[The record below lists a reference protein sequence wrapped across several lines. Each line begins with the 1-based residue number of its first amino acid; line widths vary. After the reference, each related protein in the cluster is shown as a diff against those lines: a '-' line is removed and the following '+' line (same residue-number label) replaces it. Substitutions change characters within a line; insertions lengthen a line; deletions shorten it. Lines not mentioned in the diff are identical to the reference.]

1 MLQIGIRFFLFFL
14 LLSLCS
20 CRPYYI
26 SVMQKWVDER
36 YLASTHVGTPDPR
49 QEVPSIGQMLVVQW
63 CVPSEIL
70 ALNPIAILDLIFWD
84 HTEQRICFP
93 ITRKL
98 NYGYYRLF
106 DQEYEEKGGILT
118 YKATI
123 LTEDGCVYKEC
134 KHQLW
139 VNLIKI
145 EDN

>member
-1 MLQIGIRFFLFFL
+1 MLQMGIWFFF

-20 CRPYYI
+20 CGPYYV

-49 QEVPSIGQMLVVQW
+49 QEAPPIGQMLVVQW

-70 ALNPIAILDLIFWD
+70 ALNPVAVLDMIFWD

-93 ITRKL
+93 IRHKL
-98 NYGYYRLF
+98 NYEYYKLF
-106 DQEYEEKGGILT
+106 DSEYEEKGGILT
-118 YKATI
+118 YKAAI

-139 VNLIKI
+139 VHLIKV
-145 EDN
+145 ED